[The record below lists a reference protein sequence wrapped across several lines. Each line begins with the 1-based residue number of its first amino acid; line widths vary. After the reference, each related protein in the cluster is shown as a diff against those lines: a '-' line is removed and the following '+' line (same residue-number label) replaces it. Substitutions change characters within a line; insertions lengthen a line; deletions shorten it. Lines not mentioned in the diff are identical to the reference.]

1 MSRCERADVQMAKSD
16 PECPRWEPVFD
27 PTHRPVAADAE
38 WHQIDA
44 AQVDTDVTKPYNG
57 LLAAAQAV
65 RSGTFTRVACD
76 HSELKKLLSFHHS
89 PESDTCSLEMPASG
103 NKNVMLI
110 IGRTAQRFGLL
121 PPEFEACIKISRPLP
136 GRRTYQV
143 SPDKAGDVP
152 ADILRANPDFQI
164 CVQLYC

>member
-1 MSRCERADVQMAKSD
+1 MLFCSNRKTSARCLPAPCCFDKLRNVIVLIHIMLCSLKSRCSAVPDAYCSAD
-16 PECPRWEPVFD
+16 
-27 PTHRPVAADAE
+27 
-38 WHQIDA
+38 
-44 AQVDTDVTKPYNG
+44 NG

-65 RSGTFTRVACD
+65 RSGTFTRVACN

-89 PESDTCSLEMPASG
+89 PGSDTCSLEMPASG

-121 PPEFEACIKISRPLP
+121 PAEFEACIKVSTPLP

-143 SPDKAGDVP
+143 SPDKAGM
-152 ADILRANPDFQI
+152 LNNWL
-164 CVQLYC
+164 CV